1 MPIKAARVKR
11 MSTEPAIKQSKDPYE
26 VIARAIDEI
35 VTGEMAHAALNDF
48 GARYGYD
55 PTYFS
60 KMFHEFTGLTPLD
73 FQRFTKM
80 RKARDFLLKGYT
92 TLDAAYE
99 AGLSGQGRLH
109 DSCLKFENLSPG
121 EIRKKGLGLTIYH
134 NEVDSVI
141 GRLLL
146 AVNHRGLCWI
156 AFLDKIYRD
165 EAYMRMKTAL
175 PYASYLRD
183 PQKTAE
189 IEKNLLALMEG
200 KKTTDQLKI
209 AVPGTDFQLQV
220 WQALLKIPEG
230 ATVNYQAIAKAIGR
244 PKASRAVG
252 TAVGANPLTWLIPCH
267 RVIQASGVIDNYGW
281 GTDRKAILLG
291 WEAQNN

>member
-1 MPIKAARVKR
+1 M
-11 MSTEPAIKQSKDPYE
+11 KDSRNPYE

-35 VTGEMAHAALNDF
+35 VTGDMMGASLQDF
-48 GARYGYD
+48 GMRYGYES
-55 PTYFS
+55 TYFS
-60 KMFHEFTGLTPLD
+60 KIFQEYTGLTPRD
-73 FQRFTKM
+73 FQRFAKM

-109 DSCLKFENLSPG
+109 DSCLKFDNLTPG
-121 EIRKKGLGLTIYH
+121 EIRKKGLGMTIWH
-134 NEVDSVI
+134 DEIDTVI
-141 GRLLL
+141 GRLLI
-146 AVNHRGLCWI
+146 AVNARGLCWI
-156 AFLDKIYRD
+156 AFLDKTYRD
-165 EAYMRMKTAL
+165 EAYMRMKYAL

-183 PQKTAE
+183 PQETAE
-189 IEKNLLALMEG
+189 TTQKLQSLLSGKNLDDPLEICLA
-200 KKTTDQLKI
+200 
-209 AVPGTDFQLQV
+209 GTIFQMQV

-252 TAVGANPLTWLIPCH
+252 SAVGANPLTWLIPCH
-267 RVIQASGVIDNYGW
+267 RVIQASGIIDNYGW
-281 GTDRKAILLG
+281 GTDRKAVLLG